1 MNRRRC
7 TVSFLFLAALVFLA
21 AQLSAQK
28 KPPAKLVELNG
39 ATAAQLEQLP
49 GIGPATAQ
57 AIIRF
62 RERSGPFERV
72 EDLLAIRGIS
82 KKRLERLRPYVVVVP
97 PKRKKPR

>member
-1 MNRRRC
+1 MNSRRC
-7 TVSFLFLAALVFLA
+7 TVPFLFFAALVFLA
-21 AQLSAQK
+21 AKVSAQK
-28 KPPAKLVELNG
+28 KPPVKPVELNS

-49 GIGPATAQ
+49 GIGPATAR

-97 PKRKKPR
+97 PKPRKS